1 MRQKFLPFLLAIITA
16 YLPASAYD
24 FMVDGL
30 CYNINEDGTSVTV
43 TYQIQPSPYSS
54 SACYS
59 NLSGSIAIPS
69 SVTHEGSIYSVTSI
83 NELAFLRCGEIES
96 ISIPSTISSIGQGA
110 FSGCENLSRVD
121 ITDLTAWCNISFAA
135 GGGAAVNPLFYAH
148 KLYLNGMLVKDLEIP
163 ETITSIRDYAF
174 YGCNSL
180 TSVSMPES
188 VTLIGRAAFA
198 ECTGLNGVNFSNSV
212 TTIGMESFYS
222 CRSLEN
228 IIIPNSVTEIG
239 SYAFTDCTGLT
250 SVTIG
255 NSVIT
260 IGGNAF
266 GGCTGLTS
274 MTLPSS
280 ITTIGGGAFNNCRNM
295 ATITIPPSVTS
306 IGSNAFEWCSSLIR
320 VNITDLAAW
329 CRISFNDGAS
339 NPLVWAHKLYLN
351 NKLVKD
357 LIIPE
362 DVISINNYAFS
373 SCTAL
378 QSAVIGNDVKN
389 VGSYAFSG
397 CTGLT
402 NVTIGNSVTGIGSY
416 AFNNCSNLTDLTVG
430 EAVNSVDRYTFY
442 SCNSLETVN
451 WNAKN
456 CKDLPSAFFPNSS
469 GITTFNFGDQVL
481 RIPGYLCYGLGNLT
495 DVEIPATVT
504 TIGDNAFRNCTS
516 LESLTLPDA
525 VTSVN
530 KEAFRGC
537 SGLKNL
543 KIGESVSLLHNYAFG
558 GCTSLETI
566 VSMAEPTTMTMGT
579 SVFENVPTETC
590 VLKVPQQYYE
600 DYICTEQWED
610 FFNIEA
616 IAGDTVN
623 GDVDG
628 DGAVTSADVTIIYN
642 YLLGGEAA
650 NIDPCDVDGDG
661 FITSTDITVLYNM
674 ILGN

>member
-43 TYQIQPSPYSS
+43 TYQIHSYPNPTY
-54 SACYS
+54 
-59 NLSGSIAIPS
+59 NDLSGEINIPA
-69 SVTHEGSIYSVTSI
+69 SVTYNGNPYSVTV
-83 NELAFLRCGEIES
+83 
-96 ISIPSTISSIGQGA
+96 IG
-110 FSGCENLSRVD
+110 
-121 ITDLTAWCNISFAA
+121 
-135 GGGAAVNPLFYAH
+135 
-148 KLYLNGMLVKDLEIP
+148 
-163 ETITSIRDYAF
+163 DYAF
-174 YGCNSL
+174 SECNGL
-180 TSVSMPES
+180 TSVTIPES
-188 VTLIGRAAFA
+188 VTIIGRDAFC
-198 ECTGLNGVNFSNSV
+198 ECTSMTSIEISNSV
-212 TTIGMESFYS
+212 TTINERAFYL

-239 SYAFTDCTGLT
+239 RDAFNGCSGMT
-250 SVTIG
+250 SVIIG
-255 NSVIT
+255 NSVTEIS
-260 IGGNAF
+260 GNAF
-266 GGCTGLTS
+266 WGCTSLTS
-274 MTLPSS
+274 ITLPSS
-280 ITTIGGGAFNNCRNM
+280 VTTIGGYAFYHCDNM

-306 IGSNAFEWCSSLIR
+306 IGMGAFDWCSSLIR

-329 CRISFNDGAS
+329 CRISFENYFS
-339 NPLVWAHKLYLN
+339 NPLIYAHKLYLN
-351 NKLVKD
+351 GRLIKD
-357 LIIPE
+357 LVIPE
-362 DVISINNYAFS
+362 SIVTINDYAFYECS
-373 SCTAL
+373 AL
-378 QSAVIGNDVKN
+378 QSVAVGNDVKFIGN
-389 VGSYAFSG
+389 YAFVR

-402 NVTIGNSVTGIGSY
+402 SATIGDMVERIGTY
-416 AFNNCSNLTDLTVG
+416 AFSDCSGLTNLTVG
-430 EAVNSVDRYTFY
+430 ESVNSVDRYSFT

-516 LESLTLPDA
+516 LESLALPDA

-650 NIDPCDVDGDG
+650 NIDSCDVDGDG
-661 FITSTDITVLYNM
+661 FITSTDITVLYNI